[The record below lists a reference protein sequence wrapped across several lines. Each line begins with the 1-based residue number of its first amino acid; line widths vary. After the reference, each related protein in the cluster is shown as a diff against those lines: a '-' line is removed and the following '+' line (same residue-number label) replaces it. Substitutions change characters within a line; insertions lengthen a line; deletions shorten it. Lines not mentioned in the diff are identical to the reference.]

1 MKHIK
6 RIVFLS
12 VLLALVVA
20 CLAFPVSAAESFSD
34 ISFSLVDYFGEVAMF
49 EADSWYYRFERGG
62 VFDESEDYILKTEGN
77 RAYFVFDKDNDGV
90 SEKYPLVYDTLQGL
104 TFVNSTSRNISVSYD
119 DMLYYSSQGYTNKEI
134 LQVEDHYILECE
146 LNFSYDGQVVSLRY
160 PSNIRFWQD
169 LVLETPPVN
178 DVLGNFRFEVSDRYV
193 YLVKDLASGG
203 SEKYILLN
211 SSNNPIYSTDSIFSG
226 NSAESS
232 LISLVPVCE
241 DGLHSFTQQIL
252 SAATCV
258 APGSKVITC
267 SKCSYVSEVV
277 IPAVGHNFDVLIAE
291 QPAKC
296 PDLGYKTLQCSRC
309 SERKTLSLPLEHN
322 YTVATCTEDS
332 HCTGCGKVV
341 ALPTGHNYSW
351 GKCTR
356 CGDLWILPGDQGNDS
371 AVGGFVENA
380 GNALEDGWNNIV
392 DFVTGGGA
400 DEGGG
405 GSDNTDGGAGGGD
418 GDDSNWFLDWLG
430 LGDLGKK
437 MGSFVMTIMAIGG
450 ICLVIGFWP
459 KISTFFKWVWKGVV
473 FTWNSLKDFFKSIGN
488 SVSKSSRSRKGKN
501 KKRTKK

>member
-1 MKHIK
+1 MKYAK
-6 RIVFLS
+6 RIFSL
-12 VLLALVVA
+12 VLLLSIFASCLV
-20 CLAFPVSAAESFSD
+20 FPVSAAESVSD

-49 EADSWYYRFERGG
+49 EADSWYYRFEDGG
-62 VFDESEDYILKTEGN
+62 VFYETEDYILKTEAG

-90 SEKYPLVYDTLQGL
+90 SEKYALVYDTLQGL

-119 DMLYYSSQGYTNKEI
+119 DLLYYSNLGYTSKEL

-211 SSNNPIYSTDSIFSG
+211 SSNNPIYSTEPIFSG

-258 APGSKVITC
+258 GPGSKVITC

-291 QPAKC
+291 QLAKC

-309 SERKTLSLPLEHN
+309 SERKTLPLPLEHN
-322 YTVATCTEDS
+322 YTTATCTEDS

-351 GKCTR
+351 GKCTY

-371 AVGGFVENA
+371 GVGNLIENA
-380 GNALEDGWNNIV
+380 GNALEDGLNNIV
-392 DFVTGGGA
+392 DSITGGGA

-437 MGSFVMTIMAIGG
+437 MGSFVKTLMGIGAA
-450 ICLVIGFWP
+450 CLVIGFWP
-459 KISTFFKWVWKGVV
+459 KISKFFKWVGRGFAAIWK
-473 FTWNSLKDFFKSIGN
+473 SIKKFFKSL
-488 SVSKSSRSRKGKN
+488 S
-501 KKRTKK
+501 KKRKKK